1 MSILFTE
8 YNEEIARRV
17 YGEELLEDRD
27 IEIAKNA
34 LREGATAEFVKK
46 ITGLAIEI
54 IQRLQKELE
63 EEYIS

>member
-1 MSILFTE
+1 MFDVQFTVKDIKKE
-8 YNEEIARRV
+8 GARKNA
-17 YGEELLEDRD
+17 